1 MDWSFDDCLLRNIS
15 VYLQLYVYLLSPR
28 VKFKFYYIVLC
39 SMIVLYEVMKYNT
52 VIVQAF

>member
-1 MDWSFDDCLLRNIS
+1 MTVFLETFLFIC
-15 VYLQLYVYLLSPR
+15 QLYVYLLSPR